1 MNGFYFFNF
10 SFAFRSRWNANQAST
25 HLFIFH
31 REYIYILNF
40 KISQFF
46 DRSLYMTS
54 SNSDSSYCDIGGTE
68 NRNIFNES
76 ELFPKSKRRGCIWLK
91 NINWTTKCYVKPSCI
106 SGCKTLTFR
115 CPFSDKTRLSSWA
128 RHVEFIKYIP
138 VYVLTIVQ
146 TRMHCSRWN

>member
-10 SFAFRSRWNANQAST
+10 SFAFRSRWNANQASA

-54 SNSDSSYCDIGGTE
+54 NNSDSSYCDIGGTE

-76 ELFPKSKRRGCIWLK
+76 ELFPKSKCRGCIRFK

-146 TRMHCSRWN
+146 TRMHCSR

>member
-1 MNGFYFFNF
+1 MDFIFLI
-10 SFAFRSRWNANQAST
+10 SRSRFVLDEMQIKLLRIY
-25 HLFIFH
+25 LFFTENI
-31 REYIYILNF
+31 YIYILNF

-54 SNSDSSYCDIGGTE
+54 NNSDFSYCDIGETE

-146 TRMHCSRWN
+146 TRMHCSR

>member
-10 SFAFRSRWNANQAST
+10 SFAFRSRWNANQASA

-31 REYIYILNF
+31 REYIYIFWILKFPNF
-40 KISQFF
+40 LTEACTWRQTI
-46 DRSLYMTS
+46 LIPLIA
-54 SNSDSSYCDIGGTE
+54 IGGTE

-146 TRMHCSRWN
+146 TRMHCSR